1 MQKYQDSK
9 LKIYITRMI
18 LWAYVPLNNFPR
30 SEMHGLSAMTRECL
44 YRLLELII
52 KVERKHYKLTDMTE
66 LDCKLGFL
74 GSLVGIAQE
83 RHYIS
88 IKQYETWVKHIA
100 EIGKMIGGLIK
111 WAKEKAEAD
120 AERKKQEGLRKK
132 G

>member
-1 MQKYQDSK
+1 
-9 LKIYITRMI
+9 MI
-18 LWAYVPLNNFPR
+18 LWAYVPLGNFPR

-44 YRLLELII
+44 YRMLELVI
-52 KVERKHYKLTDMTE
+52 KIERKHYKLTDMTE

-74 GSLVGIAQE
+74 GSLVAIANE

-88 IKQYETWVKHIA
+88 LKQYEIWVNHIA

-111 WAKEKAEAD
+111 WVKAKTEAD
-120 AERKKQEGLRKK
+120 AERKRQEGLRKK